1 MPDGRE
7 ISLYT
12 LENDRIRASVSD
24 LGAVLVRLFVPG
36 RDGRKE
42 DIVLGFDPER
52 NTWTTPTVS
61 VPRSCLPPIAQKTP
75 VW

>member
-42 DIVLGFDPER
+42 DIVLGSHER
-52 NTWTTPTVS
+52 RQCGDRRDGIS
-61 VPRSCLPPIAQKTP
+61 SACQ
-75 VW
+75 